1 MPLRLHIAPPA
12 TESTVAEAVTYALEA
27 ARATARD
34 KVAHYRAVCL
44 SFEVHT
50 GLPSEEFRR
59 QFERGDWPDTETG
72 FAWYTAWQGA
82 KLWARRLEALEAVTL
97 A

>member
-1 MPLRLHIAPPA
+1 MPLLLHIAPPVA
-12 TESTVAEAVTYALEA
+12 ASAAAEAVTYALEA

-44 SFEVHT
+44 SFEVQT

-59 QFERGDWPDTETG
+59 QFEHGDWPDTETG
-72 FAWYTAWQGA
+72 YAWYTAWRGA
-82 KLWARRLEALEAVTL
+82 ELWALRLEALEAVTL

>member
-12 TESTVAEAVTYALEA
+12 TESAAAEAVAYALEA

-44 SFEVHT
+44 RFEVQT

-59 QFERGDWPDTETG
+59 QFEVGDWPDTETG
-72 FAWYTAWQGA
+72 YAWYTAWQGA
-82 KLWARRLEALEAVTL
+82 KLWSLRLEALEAVAL
-97 A
+97 V